1 MELVVIALISLLS
14 IIIIGFVIH
23 NSKKSL
29 VEFKDQN
36 NKLIRKNLSLL
47 EDLSKKEEHL
57 KQVLR
62 NKEEEKQLHKSFK
75 EAYERILS
83 ELYFQNK
90 EVFNKIPHHYTYDNK
105 IVIRQPVPLPHFEYT
120 NGDSPLSA
128 ELKYETKV
136 VDLVNI
142 ELVNDSLRS
151 PYFYITQGKGIR
163 GMFSIGPDYALLP
176 EMPEEIA
183 VRLTKEILC
192 FLTENKYK
200 LKY

>member
-47 EDLSKKEEHL
+47 KDLSKKEEHL

-75 EAYERILS
+75 EAYERVLS

-90 EVFNKIPHHYTYDNK
+90 EAFKSMPHTYMLDNK
-105 IVIRQPVPLPHFEYT
+105 IIIRQPVPLPHFDYT
-120 NGDSPLSA
+120 NGDSILSA

-136 VDLVNI
+136 VDLI
-142 ELVNDSLRS
+142 SIDLVRDVSKS
-151 PYFYITQGKGIR
+151 PYFFISQGKDVRAMI
-163 GMFSIGPDYALLP
+163 SIGADYALLP
-176 EMPEEIA
+176 EPPEEIA
-183 VRLTKEILC
+183 LRLTREIFS
-192 FLTENKYK
+192 FLSENKYK
-200 LKY
+200 LRY

>member
-1 MELVVIALISLLS
+1 MELAVILLTLLS
-14 IIIIGFVIH
+14 IVIIVGVIFYF
-23 NSKKSL
+23 KKLNKNL
-29 VEFKDQN
+29 VEEN
-36 NKLIRKNLSLL
+36 KNLIKKNKELL

-105 IVIRQPVPLPHFEYT
+105 IVIRQPVPLPHLEYT
-120 NGDSPLSA
+120 NGDNPLSA

-163 GMFSIGPDYALLP
+163 GMISIGPDYALLP